1 MKWGERLEFLLVYVY
16 TKVKVKSL
24 IRVQLFVTPWTVAH
38 QASLSMEFSRQEN
51 WNGLPLLGLPNQIQ
65 GAQLNLNFR
74 ETMTIFSI
82 SMS

>member
-38 QASLSMEFSRQEN
+38 QASQSMEFSRQEN